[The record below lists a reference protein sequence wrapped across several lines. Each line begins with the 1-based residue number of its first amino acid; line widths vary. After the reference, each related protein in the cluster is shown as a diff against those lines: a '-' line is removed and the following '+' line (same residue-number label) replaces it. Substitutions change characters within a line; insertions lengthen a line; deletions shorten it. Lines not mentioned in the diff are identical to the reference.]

1 MADFNDDIFD
11 KDKYVDGTDLGENGY
26 KPPFTKKADLESLDE
41 AEKILEEEIDINPYF
56 TELSS
61 IVISKPAPAS
71 LHEDDVEVF
80 DDDTIAALNNSPE
93 GRRSNDKLRK
103 EQEEIERAKNVKKDR
118 VFRHLK
124 DEEEAAKQ
132 KKEKKQKPVVEKPS
146 KKERKKA
153 KAILAMSS
161 YDSHFRMDEN
171 KKKSKKELKAEEKQ
185 RQEEMKRSLK
195 ENKQKTQTFTESPD
209 RAEKDEK
216 IREEVL
222 GIAPVRAK
230 AEDVA
235 NETQEQSS
243 AGFDFAPV
251 YKPKDEPQTASYDE
265 RVREVEQNPVGS
277 GTAMELNGE
286 SLEDLAYNNMFVPAE
301 IVYDEMGNPDVVQA
315 LNVAVFDRG
324 GEGVA
329 LGEIDMNAKIV
340 HRDENGV
347 PYEEVEANE
356 DKTEQQSNDEPSVET
371 LQALSEDKDV
381 QNEDDVLPVEESAIE
396 TVGEDAA
403 VHGEQPKQEAD
414 DGEPFVSLSD
424 DDSVDFI
431 PLSDEPVEELVT
443 TTVNETEAE
452 RSEGESDK
460 TAIAGE
466 QTFNTAP
473 SENRV
478 QTATEEAQTE
488 LGVDRVSEEEKTED
502 VSVEPVGA
510 EETVKDIQPQ
520 TAHEVLTATE
530 EVKDEEAD
538 GASAGEYVA
547 DNAEQT
553 VSAVEGGSDLNPT
566 AKEQRVN
573 YAEAFAVHSD
583 EGAEA
588 HDDVLASFRDEVEGY
603 NDKFKDINK
612 DAQQNAQQTADGEN
626 TLSTAANPDT
636 YAVEQEVEKERDT
649 SNVTS
654 GISSYD
660 YEPIEKP
667 SEKKDV
673 REIYLDDS
681 KHVPTT
687 SEASEHIERLIAQ
700 EDDGTNWAN
709 VGDKVDENGI
719 VQAPTLAKLAKLPL
733 IIDYFISLKL
743 KRESYVK
750 IANFLTMAHKKF
762 ENSPENLQY
771 VNICIKKI
779 IPCLMVK

>member
-11 KDKYVDGTDLGENGY
+11 KDKYADNSDIGESGY

-56 TELSS
+56 NELRS

-93 GRRSNDKLRK
+93 GRRSNDKLRR

-124 DEEEAAKQ
+124 DDEEAARQ
-132 KKEKKQKPVVEKPS
+132 KKEKKQKPVVEKPTR
-146 KKERKKA
+146 KERKKA

-161 YDSHFRMDEN
+161 YDSHFSLDEN

-195 ENKQKTQTFTESPD
+195 ENKQKSQTFTESPD

-230 AEDVA
+230 TEDA
-235 NETQEQSS
+235 ASETLEQTS
-243 AGFDFAPV
+243 ASFDFAPV
-251 YKPKDEPQTASYDE
+251 YKPKEEQSAVSDE
-265 RVREVEQNPVGS
+265 RVREVEQNPVGAAR
-277 GTAMELNGE
+277 AMDLNGE

-301 IVYDEMGNPDVVQA
+301 IVYDEMGNPDIVQT

-324 GEGVA
+324 GDGVA

-347 PYEEVEANE
+347 PYEEVDAPVGDEVIASNNE
-356 DKTEQQSNDEPSVET
+356 QEPDIEKLQNLAEGVGQDQNADETGQSVEDESVTDNLAEDLPKTEQAESELPESDGGAEPFAT
-371 LQALSEDKDV
+371 LSED
-381 QNEDDVLPVEESAIE
+381 E
-396 TVGEDAA
+396 TVDFVPLA
-403 VHGEQPKQEAD
+403 EA
-414 DGEPFVSLSD
+414 
-424 DDSVDFI
+424 
-431 PLSDEPVEELVT
+431 PVEELVT
-443 TTVNETEAE
+443 TTVNETE
-452 RSEGESDK
+452 DK
-460 TAIAGE
+460 EPETENADGNLYEE
-466 QTFNTAP
+466 QTFDTAP
-473 SENRV
+473 SDDRPLH
-478 QTATEEAQTE
+478 TAESVADKVAEQAYGVEDEPVKVFEERSFAAFEPVSEGDKTEEEKESDAVVNAEAQTYGAVE
-488 LGVDRVSEEEKTED
+488 DASLKKEEE
-502 VSVEPVGA
+502 P
-510 EETVKDIQPQ
+510 
-520 TAHEVLTATE
+520 
-530 EVKDEEAD
+530 
-538 GASAGEYVA
+538 
-547 DNAEQT
+547 
-553 VSAVEGGSDLNPT
+553 
-566 AKEQRVN
+566 KEQSVN
-573 YAEAFAVHSD
+573 YAEAFASPVD
-583 EGAEA
+583 NGVEA
-588 HDDVLASFRDEVEGY
+588 HDEVLASFRDEVEGY

-612 DAQQNAQQTADGEN
+612 DAKS
-626 TLSTAANPDT
+626 STDSESVSSDLTKTVDSQAM
-636 YAVEQEVEKERDT
+636 EQEAEKERDT
-649 SNVTS
+649 SNVTG

-660 YEPIEKP
+660 YEQIEKP

-673 REIYLDDS
+673 RELYLDDS

-687 SEASEHIERLIAQ
+687 SEASEHIERLMAQ

-709 VGDKVDENGI
+709 AGDKVDENGI
-719 VQAPTLAKLAKLPL
+719 VEAPTLAKLAKLPL
-733 IIDYFISLKL
+733 IIDYFISLNL

-771 VNICIKKI
+771 VKICIKKI

>member
-11 KDKYVDGTDLGENGY
+11 KDKYADNSDIGESGY

-56 TELSS
+56 NELRS

-93 GRRSNDKLRK
+93 GRRSNDKLRR

-124 DEEEAAKQ
+124 DEEEAARQ
-132 KKEKKQKPVVEKPS
+132 KKEKKQKPVVEKPTR
-146 KKERKKA
+146 KERKKA

-161 YDSHFRMDEN
+161 YDSHFSLDEN

-195 ENKQKTQTFTESPD
+195 ENKQKSQTFTESPD

-230 AEDVA
+230 TEYAA
-235 NETQEQSS
+235 SETHEQTS
-243 AGFDFAPV
+243 ASFDFAPV
-251 YKPKDEPQTASYDE
+251 YKPKEEQSAVSDE
-265 RVREVEQNPVGS
+265 RVREVEQNPVGAAR
-277 GTAMELNGE
+277 AMDLNGE

-301 IVYDEMGNPDVVQA
+301 IVYDEMGNPDIVQT

-347 PYEEVEANE
+347 PYEEVDAPVGDEVIASNNE
-356 DKTEQQSNDEPSVET
+356 QEPDIEKLQNLAEGVGQDQNADETEQSVEDESVTDNLAEDLPKTEQTESELPESDGGAEPFAT
-371 LQALSEDKDV
+371 LSED
-381 QNEDDVLPVEESAIE
+381 E
-396 TVGEDAA
+396 TVDFVPLA
-403 VHGEQPKQEAD
+403 EA
-414 DGEPFVSLSD
+414 
-424 DDSVDFI
+424 
-431 PLSDEPVEELVT
+431 PVEELVT
-443 TTVNETEAE
+443 TTVNETE
-452 RSEGESDK
+452 DK
-460 TAIAGE
+460 EPETENADGNLYEE
-466 QTFNTAP
+466 QTFDTAP
-473 SENRV
+473 SDDRPL
-478 QTATEEAQTE
+478 QTAESVADKVAEQAYGVEDEPVKVFEERSFAAFEPVSEGDKTEEEKELDAVVNAEAQTYGAVE
-488 LGVDRVSEEEKTED
+488 DASLKKEEE
-502 VSVEPVGA
+502 P
-510 EETVKDIQPQ
+510 
-520 TAHEVLTATE
+520 
-530 EVKDEEAD
+530 
-538 GASAGEYVA
+538 
-547 DNAEQT
+547 
-553 VSAVEGGSDLNPT
+553 
-566 AKEQRVN
+566 KEQSVN
-573 YAEAFAVHSD
+573 YAEAFASPVD
-583 EGAEA
+583 NGVEA
-588 HDDVLASFRDEVEGY
+588 HDEVLASFRDEVEGY

-612 DAQQNAQQTADGEN
+612 DAKS
-626 TLSTAANPDT
+626 STDSESVSSDLTKTVDSQAM
-636 YAVEQEVEKERDT
+636 EQEAEKERDT
-649 SNVTS
+649 SNVTG

-660 YEPIEKP
+660 YEQIEKP

-673 REIYLDDS
+673 RELYLDDS

-687 SEASEHIERLIAQ
+687 SEASEHIERLMAQ

-709 VGDKVDENGI
+709 AGDKVDENGI
-719 VQAPTLAKLAKLPL
+719 VEAPTLAKLAKLPL
-733 IIDYFISLKL
+733 IIDYFISLNL

-771 VNICIKKI
+771 VKICIKKI